1 MYQSNVW
8 KRTRENTEFFFLL
21 SFLSNEAEHLWAS
34 GVGLRYGPPNLFNY
48 FMNEAKYAEEVGLR
62 VCGQAEERKEKE
74 KNMPRRILH
83 RAKKIYSFTCNLPN
97 FNTQQDGA
105 NN

>member
-1 MYQSNVW
+1 MTGKGQGKILN
-8 KRTRENTEFFFLL
+8 FFSCFHFLATKL
-21 SFLSNEAEHLWAS
+21 SIFGPLDS